1 MVCRSIRHNNGNAQA
16 GFSLLEVLIS
26 VSILGMM
33 SAILYGAFKETLD
46 TQLKVSRS
54 QERWH
59 VLRIGMARMC
69 QELSMAFVSMDENM
83 AAVNRRT
90 YFVSKRGLDGDSVR
104 FTSFSHR
111 RIVADAHES
120 DQSAI
125 SYYLAPDPDDPTKTD
140 LMRRETR
147 RLGEVPFEDLA
158 GESYIMI
165 PNVAN
170 IHFEFYD
177 SVKDDWT
184 DEWDTTSM
192 DGQPNR
198 LPPRVRIYLT
208 VEDESGKGL
217 TLVTE
222 ARIELTDAINL
233 SPATKGSYYQQGG
246 GGKKGRS
253 ANPFRGGSSSFG
265 KSRGSFPSI
274 GGIK

>member
-1 MVCRSIRHNNGNAQA
+1 MGDRLHIPKSRDVEA

-46 TQLKVSRS
+46 TQVKVSRS
-54 QERWH
+54 QDRWH

-69 QELSMAFVSMDENM
+69 RELSMAFVSMDENM

-90 YFVSKRGLDGDSVR
+90 YFVSKRSLDGDSLR
-104 FTSFSHR
+104 FTAFAHR

-120 DQSAI
+120 DESAI
-125 SYYLAPDPDDPTKTD
+125 FYYLAPDPDEPRKTD

-147 RLGEVPFEDLA
+147 RLGDVPFEDLT

-165 PNVAN
+165 PDVEGV
-170 IHFEFYD
+170 HFEFYD
-177 SVKDDWT
+177 PVKDDWT
-184 DEWDTTSM
+184 EEWDTTSL

-208 VEDESGKGL
+208 VQDESGKDL

-222 ARIELTDAINL
+222 ARIELTDALNL
-233 SPATKGSYYQQGG
+233 SPAGKGSYYQPGSGG
-246 GGKKGRS
+246 RKTRS
-253 ANPFRGGSSSFG
+253 RNPFSRGASGFGSS
-265 KSRGSFPSI
+265 RFPST
-274 GGIK
+274 GGVK